1 MANNIALSKIYT
13 NLLDEVYQQ
22 SALTANLESDATLA
36 RAGANANE
44 IVIPKLSMDGLAD
57 YNRNS
62 GYVDGDVELTWETV
76 KFNYERGRSFTVDD
90 MDNEET
96 QNIAFGR
103 LAGEFIRTK
112 VVPELDAFRFATYA
126 GTKDAGTATGTLATG
141 ADVIAALRA
150 ATSSMDEAEV
160 PMEDRHLF
168 ITPTLYGLVQDLDT
182 NKSKEVLSRFASI
195 TQVPQTRFYSAID
208 LQDGKTEGEEKGGF
222 KKAAHKQEYEVSSSQ
237 SAFVVTDK
245 PATVQK
251 VTHNGTEVAYTYAAD
266 TGTVTLNS
274 AVSSG
279 KVVVIYDTGVELNFE
294 IIHKP
299 AVLQFTKHAVPKI
312 ISPEQNQNADA
323 WKYGYRNYGLCDTY
337 ENKAAGIYVHK
348 KAL

>member
-1 MANNIALSKIYT
+1 MANSIALSKIYT
-13 NLLDEVYQQ
+13 NLLDEVYKN
-22 SALTANLESDATLA
+22 SALTAVLESDASLA

-44 IVIPKLSMDGLAD
+44 IVIPKLSMSGLAD
-57 YNRNS
+57 YKRNS
-62 GYVDGDVELTWETV
+62 GYVNGDVTLNWETV
-76 KFNYERGRSFTVDD
+76 QFNYERGRMFQVDD

-112 VVPELDAFRFATYA
+112 VVPELDAFRFAKYA
-126 GTKDAGTATGTLATG
+126 AVTGAGAATGTLATG
-141 ADVIAALRA
+141 ADVIAALRT

-168 ITPTLYGLVQDLDT
+168 ITPTLLGLVEDLDT
-182 NKSKEVLSRFASI
+182 NKSKEVLSRFATI
-195 TQVPQTRFYSAID
+195 TKVPQTRFYSAIK
-208 LQDGKTEGEEKGGF
+208 LNDGTSSGEEAGGYV
-222 KKAAHKQEYEVSSSQ
+222 KAS
-237 SAFVVTDK
+237 
-245 PATVQK
+245 
-251 VTHNGTEVAYTYAAD
+251 G
-266 TGTVTLNS
+266 
-274 AVSSG
+274 AV
-279 KVVVIYDTGVELNFE
+279 DLNFE

-312 ISPEQNQNADA
+312 ISPEQNQDADA

-348 KAL
+348 KASSS

>member
-1 MANNIALSKIYT
+1 MANSIALSKVYT

-22 SALTANLESDATLA
+22 SALTAVLESDASLA
-36 RAGANANE
+36 RQGANANE

-57 YNRNS
+57 YSRNS
-62 GYVDGDVELTWETV
+62 GYVNGDVTLNWETV
-76 KFNYERGRSFTVDD
+76 QFNYERGRMFSVDN

-126 GTKDAGTATGTLATG
+126 ATTGAGTATGALATG
-141 ADVIAALRA
+141 ADVIAALRT
-150 ATSSMDEAEV
+150 ATSAMDEAEV

-168 ITPTLYGLVQDLDT
+168 ITPTLLGLVEDMDT
-182 NKSKEVLSRFASI
+182 TKSKEVLARFASI
-195 TQVPQTRFYSAID
+195 TKVPQTRFYSVIE
-208 LQDGKTEGEEKGGF
+208 LLDGKSSGEEKGGY
-222 KKAAHKQEYEVSSSQ
+222 KKA
-237 SAFVVTDK
+237 D
-245 PATVQK
+245 
-251 VTHNGTEVAYTYAAD
+251 
-266 TGTVTLNS
+266 L
-274 AVSSG
+274 
-279 KVVVIYDTGVELNFE
+279 GVELNFE

-299 AVLQFTKHAVPKI
+299 AVLQFTKHAVPKV
-312 ISPEQNQNADA
+312 ISPELNQDADA

-348 KAL
+348 KA

>member
-1 MANNIALSKIYT
+1 MANNIALAKVYT

-22 SALTANLESDATLA
+22 SALTAVLESDATLA
-36 RAGANANE
+36 RQGANANE

-62 GYVDGDVELTWETV
+62 GYVNGDVELTWETA
-76 KFNYERGRSFTVDD
+76 KFNYERGRAFTVDD

-126 GTKDAGTATGTLATG
+126 STTGAGSATGTLATG
-141 ADVIAALRA
+141 ADVIAALRT
-150 ATSSMDEAEV
+150 ATSAMDEAEV

-168 ITPTLYGLVQDLDT
+168 ITPTLLGLVQDMDT
-182 NKSKEVLSRFASI
+182 TKSREVLSRFASV
-195 TQVPQTRFYSAID
+195 TPVPQTRFYSAIE
-208 LQDGKTEGEEKGGF
+208 LLDGKTGGEEKGGF
-222 KKAAHKQEYEVSSSQ
+222 KKAE
-237 SAFVVTDK
+237 
-245 PATVQK
+245 
-251 VTHNGTEVAYTYAAD
+251 
-266 TGTVTLNS
+266 L
-274 AVSSG
+274 
-279 KVVVIYDTGVELNFE
+279 GVELNFE

-299 AVLQFTKHAVPKI
+299 ATLQFTKHAVPKI
-312 ISPEQNQNADA
+312 IAPAQNPDADA

-348 KAL
+348 KA